1 MRTPSLSSRSPLFL
15 SLLALGAV
23 ASIPATA
30 RTASADDLPTGTA
43 GAGAVSKGANE
54 VTTVGK
60 VETAQKADPA
70 AKDATE
76 WSLNAGG
83 MLTTGNSRSMAGTFG
98 TAFRARRDGN
108 QFSAIGAANYGGNTP
123 TGGGDFVK
131 TADNQQLKARYDRF
145 LSGEFVAFLGAQVRR
160 DSLAGLVPRTQIDP
174 GFGYYFYDTATSSTW
189 VEAGYDFLYDR
200 RSEEAIDSAYATA
213 FAKDPATAV
222 RLDKTATAHSARL
235 FYGLKSKLAEGTT
248 ITLALEFLQAL
259 SRNAATDN
267 HPFRLNGDLIV
278 NAKLTKTFSLAASY
292 SLKYDTGALP
302 GKEKLDTITA
312 LSLVYTIL

>member
-1 MRTPSLSSRSPLFL
+1 MRAPSSTALASGAFA
-15 SLLALGAV
+15 LLAFTAV
-23 ASIPATA
+23 AAFPATA
-30 RTASADDLPTGTA
+30 AADDVLPTGTA
-43 GAGAVSKGANE
+43 GTGAVSKGTNN
-54 VTTVGK
+54 VTTEGK

-76 WSLNAGG
+76 WSINAGG
-83 MLTTGNSRSMAGTFG
+83 LLTTGNSRSMAGTFG

-108 QFSAIGAANYGGNTP
+108 QFSAVGAANYGGNSP
-123 TGGGDFVK
+123 SGGGDFVK

-145 LSGEFVAFLGAQVRR
+145 LSGAFVAFLGAQVRR

-200 RSEEAIDSAYATA
+200 RSEEAIDAAA
-213 FAKDPATAV
+213 VKDPTAP

-248 ITLALEFLQAL
+248 VTLALEFLQAL
-259 SRNAATDN
+259 SSNKATGN
-267 HPFRLNGDLIV
+267 HPFRFNADLIV

-312 LSLVYTIL
+312 LSLVYTIF